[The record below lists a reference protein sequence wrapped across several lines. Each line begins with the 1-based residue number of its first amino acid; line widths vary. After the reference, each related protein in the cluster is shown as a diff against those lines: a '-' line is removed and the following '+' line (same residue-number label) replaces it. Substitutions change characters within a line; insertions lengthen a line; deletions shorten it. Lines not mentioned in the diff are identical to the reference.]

1 MSNSTTDPE
10 LTRRRVIAS
19 ALAVVALLAVLA
31 FTWWIDGRDSP
42 DDASS
47 APTTTASTPLVETN
61 AVAPGEA
68 TVAANAD
75 QAPTRVTATL
85 AKIDSGRWPEA
96 ANAPGTHGGDT
107 FRNNER
113 KLPVKTDAGR
123 RITYKEWDVN
133 PKKPNRG
140 RDAERIV
147 TGSDGSAWYTLDH
160 YRTFVEIRGPS
171 A

>member
-1 MSNSTTDPE
+1 MSNSTDPD
-10 LTRRRVIAS
+10 LTRRRIIAS
-19 ALAVVALLAVLA
+19 ALAVIALLAIAA

-47 APTTTASTPLVETN
+47 APTSTAAGPLLGTST
-61 AVAPGEA
+61 AAPGPA
-68 TVAANAD
+68 TVEARGGD
-75 QAPTRVTATL
+75 APTRVTKTL
-85 AKIDSGRWPEA
+85 NEIDSGRWPEA

-113 KLPVKTDAGR
+113 KLPVKSADGR
-123 RITYKEWDVN
+123 RIVYKEWDVN
-133 PKKPNRG
+133 PKKPGRG

-160 YRTFVEIRGPS
+160 YRTFVQIRGPS